1 MAKRVRKSYTD
12 EQKQTILAAAQKD
25 GLTALQVQ
33 KKFGVKP
40 ITYYSWRKKSGA
52 AKRRGRPAGRGP
64 GRPPGSSGAAA
75 GALAGVVRGEV
86 QSRVRAMLPE
96 IVRGEVN
103 RYLDSV
109 LGGAGRRRGRKKK

>member
-1 MAKRVRKSYTD
+1 MAKRTRKRYTD
-12 EQKQTILAAAQKD
+12 EQKRTILAAAQKD

-52 AKRRGRPAGRGP
+52 ASRRGRPAGRGP
-64 GRPPGSSGAAA
+64 GRPAGSGGNAA
-75 GALAGVVRGEV
+75 GLVGVVRGEV
-86 QSRVRAMLPE
+86 QTRVRAMLPE

-103 RYLDSV
+103 RYLDAV
-109 LGGAGRRRGRKKK
+109 LGSGGGRRRRRKKK